1 MFTGII
7 EDIGIVEQLN
17 KSNEFLKLKISSIKI
32 NKNVYI
38 GDSISVNGVCLT
50 VDDIVSEED
59 KKVFGFSV
67 VHETL
72 LKTNLDNLEIGSIVN
87 LERAVKFSD
96 RLNGHLVQGH
106 IEDVGT
112 IIQKKHLN
120 SQVDFLI
127 KLDSQLMKYCIVKG
141 SIAIDGIS
149 LTIADQIDNSIKV
162 AIIPHTLEN
171 TNLKSKTVDDT
182 VNIETDIIAKY
193 IENLIERK

>member
-50 VDDIVSEED
+50 VDDIESEED

-120 SQVDFLI
+120 NQVDFLI
-127 KLDSQLMKYCIVKG
+127 KLDSELMKYCIVKG

-149 LTIADQIDNSIKV
+149 LTIADQIDNSMKV

>member
-7 EDIGIVEQLN
+7 EDIGIVEELN

-32 NKNVYI
+32 NKDVYI

>member
-17 KSNEFLKLKISSIKI
+17 KSNEFLTLKISSIKI

-50 VDDIVSEED
+50 VDDIESEGD

-72 LKTNLDNLEIGSIVN
+72 LKTNLDDLEIDSIVN

-120 SQVDFLI
+120 NQVDLLI
-127 KLDSQLMKYCIVKG
+127 KLDSELMKYCIVKG

-171 TNLKSKTVDDT
+171 TNLKSKAVDDT

>member
-50 VDDIVSEED
+50 VDDIESEED

-120 SQVDFLI
+120 NQVDFLI
-127 KLDSQLMKYCIVKG
+127 KLDSELMKYCIVKG

>member
-1 MFTGII
+1 M
-7 EDIGIVEQLN
+7 
-17 KSNEFLKLKISSIKI
+17 
-32 NKNVYI
+32 
-38 GDSISVNGVCLT
+38 
-50 VDDIVSEED
+50 
-59 KKVFGFSV
+59 
-67 VHETL
+67 HETL

>member
-7 EDIGIVEQLN
+7 EDIGIVEELN

>member
-50 VDDIVSEED
+50 VDDIESEED

-72 LKTNLDNLEIGSIVN
+72 LKTNLDNLEIGSSVN

-120 SQVDFLI
+120 NQVDFLI
-127 KLDSQLMKYCIVKG
+127 KLDSELMKYCIVKG